1 MKQIL
6 LFAVLGLAQGGA
18 YAQMAQGLVLVYR
31 GSGVLN
37 FAHAAFGM
45 TGAYAYYELTVN
57 HNWAPFPAL
66 VGGVLVAACL
76 GLLTQVL
83 VMRRLRGSAPLTRMI
98 ATLGLFLF
106 LTEAIVLIY
115 QNHAFSAPP
124 VLPVSRLSLGLGYTV
139 GVDEL
144 CMIGLAVL
152 ITVALALLSRR
163 TRFGLASSA
172 VAESEV
178 AVATLG
184 WSPQVIA
191 VANWTLGGALSG
203 LAAILITSSVGLSTD
218 LGLLIIPALAAALVG
233 RFESFYQT
241 LLAALGI
248 GVAVTEATRYISAPG
263 WGSSLPFLVIIAIL
277 VLRGRSLPHRG
288 ERTPRLPRV
297 GSGRPRLVPLA
308 VAIAAAAVC
317 LAWVL
322 SLTWVSAVTSAMLFA
337 IVLLSLVVVTGM
349 AGQLSVVQYTLAGVG
364 ALLATRAA
372 TSLGLPFPAAV
383 ILGVAGAM
391 PVALLV
397 GLPAL
402 RLRGVNLAVVTLAA
416 GYVAEN
422 LVFSNNHIT
431 GGYDGTQLPSPSL
444 FGWSVDGILHPQRFA
459 LLSLAALV
467 AAALVVM
474 NLRRGRAGR
483 RMLAVRAN
491 ERAAASLGV
500 NITVVKLYAFV
511 VGGALAALAGVLLA
525 YQNSFAVFS
534 GYDVVGNVYAVALGV
549 IGGIGSVLG
558 ALAGGA
564 AAPDGVV
571 AQAFGS
577 LGDVAQWVQLFGGLA
592 VVLTAIFFPNGAA
605 LETVRIA
612 RRLAGRRRHDALR
625 EAATAR
631 PAQPP
636 MAPPRA
642 AQPPTTLPAIPPAA
656 AQPPSA
662 PAAPRDGGPE
672 PGAEAIVRPT
682 ALEVAGLS
690 VSYGGVAA
698 LADVS
703 LRVEPGELVGLIGPN
718 GAGKTT
724 LIDAVTGFTRPRA
737 GRVRLGGHD
746 VTGRSPA
753 ELARRGLGRSFQSL
767 ELFEDMTV
775 QENLLAAAEGQD
787 AAAYLTDLVRPGRQ
801 ALNAAALAAIEDFGL
816 GDHLGLLPSELPAG
830 RRRLVALARAVSARP
845 SVLLLDEP
853 AAGLDSAET
862 AAIGGLIRR
871 LAHVWGMAVLLVEHD
886 TDLVFAVC
894 DRVVVLDFGR
904 RIASDVPSRVRA
916 DAAVLSAY
924 LGTTDQVAAAS
935 GILLAELKGSDA

>member
-1 MKQIL
+1 MTQVI
-6 LFAVLGLAQGGA
+6 LFAILGLAQGGA
-18 YAQMAQGLVLVYR
+18 YALMAQGLVLVYR

-45 TGAYAYYELTVN
+45 VGAYAYYELTVN
-57 HNWAPFPAL
+57 HGWATAPAFA
-66 VGGVLVAACL
+66 GGVLVAAFL
-76 GLLTQVL
+76 GLVTQAV
-83 VMRRLRGSAPLTRMI
+83 VMRRLRHAAPLTRMI

-106 LTEAIVLIY
+106 LTEGIVLIY
-115 QNHAFSAPP
+115 QDHAFSAPP
-124 VLPVSRLSLGLGYTV
+124 VLPVSRVSLGLGYTV

-144 CMIGLAVL
+144 CMVGIAVL
-152 ITVALALLSRR
+152 VTVVLAAMSRR

-172 VAESEV
+172 VAESEI

-184 WSPQVIA
+184 WSPSVIA
-191 VANWTLGGALSG
+191 AVNWTLGGALSG

-241 LLAALGI
+241 LFAALAI

-288 ERTPRLPRV
+288 ERTPKLPRA
-297 GSGRPRLVPLA
+297 GTGRPRPVPLVMA
-308 VAIAAAAVC
+308 VAAAAV
-317 LAWVL
+317 LLEWVL
-322 SLTWVSAVTSAMLFA
+322 PLNWIAAVTSAMLFA
-337 IVLLSLVVVTGM
+337 VVLLSLVVVTGM

-364 ALLATRAA
+364 ALIATRAA
-372 TSLGLPFPAAV
+372 VSFGLPFPAALIAGV
-383 ILGVAGAM
+383 IGAM

-416 GYVAEN
+416 AYVAQN

-431 GGYDGTQLPSPSL
+431 GGYDGTPLPSPNL

-459 LLSLAALV
+459 LLALAALV
-467 AAALVVM
+467 ASVLVVM

-500 NITVVKLYAFV
+500 NITAVKLYAFV
-511 VGGALAALAGVLLA
+511 IGGALAALAGVLLA
-525 YQNSFAVFS
+525 YQNSFAVFN
-534 GYDVVGNVYAVALGV
+534 GYDVIGNIYAVALAV

-558 ALAGGA
+558 ALVGGA
-564 AAPDGVV
+564 AAPDGIV
-571 AQAFGS
+571 AQAFSS
-577 LGDVAQWVQLFGGLA
+577 LGDIAQWIQLFGGLA
-592 VVLTAIFFPNGAA
+592 VMLTAMFMPDGAA
-605 LETVRIA
+605 LETLQTL
-612 RRLAGRRRHDALR
+612 RRLTTHRRYGTR
-625 EAATAR
+625 EGPA
-631 PAQPP
+631 PAQRPSP
-636 MAPPRA
+636 KPSGADRPELAIKATERA
-642 AQPPTTLPAIPPAA
+642 T
-656 AQPPSA
+656 
-662 PAAPRDGGPE
+662 G
-672 PGAEAIVRPT
+672 
-682 ALEVAGLS
+682 LEITGLS
-690 VSYGGVAA
+690 VSYGGVTA
-698 LADVS
+698 LVDVS
-703 LRVEPGELVGLIGPN
+703 LRVEPGQVVGLIGPN

-737 GRVRLGGHD
+737 GSVLLGGRD
-746 VTGRSPA
+746 VTSRSPT

-767 ELFEDMTV
+767 ELFEDLTV
-775 QENLLAAAEGQD
+775 EENLLAAVDRQD
-787 AAAYLTDLVRPGRQ
+787 AMAYVTDLLRPGKQ
-801 ALNAAALAAIEDFGL
+801 ELNAAALAAVEEFGL
-816 GDHLGLLPSELPAG
+816 GEYLPRLPGELSAG

-845 SVLLLDEP
+845 GVLLLDEP

-862 AAIGGLIRR
+862 EAIGGLIRR
-871 LAHVWGMAVLLVEHD
+871 LADVWGMAVLLVEHD
-886 TDLVFAVC
+886 TDLVFSIC

-916 DAAVLSAY
+916 HAAVLSAY
-924 LGTTDQVAAAS
+924 LGAADQATHR
-935 GILLAELKGSDA
+935 GDLMTEMKGSRA

>member
-1 MKQIL
+1 MKQVL
-6 LFAVLGLAQGGA
+6 LFAILGLAQGGA
-18 YAQMAQGLVLVYR
+18 YALMAQGLVLVYR

-45 TGAYAYYELTVN
+45 AGAYAYYELTVN
-57 HNWAPFPAL
+57 HGWGTGPAL
-66 VGGVLVAACL
+66 AGGVLVAACL
-76 GLLTQVL
+76 GLITQAV
-83 VMRRLRGSAPLTRMI
+83 VMRHLRDAAPLTRMI

-106 LTEAIVLIY
+106 LTEGIVLIY
-115 QNHAFSAPP
+115 QDHAFSAPS
-124 VLPVSRLSLGLGYTV
+124 VLPVSRVSVGLGYTV

-144 CMIGLAVL
+144 SIVGLAVL
-152 ITVALALLSRR
+152 ITVALAATSRR

-184 WSPQVIA
+184 WSPSVIA
-191 VANWTLGGALSG
+191 AVNWTLGGALSG

-233 RFESFYQT
+233 RFESFYHT
-241 LLAALGI
+241 LFAALAI

-288 ERTPRLPRV
+288 ERVPKLPRV
-297 GSGRPRLVPLA
+297 GTGRPRPVPL
-308 VAIAAAAVC
+308 VMAIAAAAI
-317 LAWVL
+317 LLQWVL
-322 SLTWVSAVTSAMLFA
+322 PLNWIAAVTSAMLFA

-349 AGQLSVVQYTLAGVG
+349 AGQLSVVQYTLAGIG
-364 ALLATRAA
+364 ALIATRAA
-372 TSLGLPFPAAV
+372 ISFGLPFPAALAGGV
-383 ILGVAGAM
+383 IGAM

-416 GYVAEN
+416 AYVAQN

-431 GGYDGTQLPSPSL
+431 GGYDGTPLPSPSL

-459 LLSLAALV
+459 LLALAALV
-467 AAALVVM
+467 ASAIVVM

-483 RMLAVRAN
+483 RMLALRAN

-500 NITVVKLYAFV
+500 SITAVKLYAFV
-511 VGGALAALAGVLLA
+511 IGGALAALAGVLLA
-525 YQNSFAVFS
+525 YQNTFAVFN
-534 GYDVVGNVYAVALGV
+534 GYDVIGNIYAVALGV

-558 ALAGGA
+558 ALVGGA
-564 AAPDGVV
+564 AAPDGIV
-571 AQAFGS
+571 AQAFSS
-577 LGDVAQWVQLFGGLA
+577 LGDIAQWVQLFGGLA
-592 VVLTAIFFPNGAA
+592 VMLTAMFMPDGAA
-605 LETVRIA
+605 LETLRSL
-612 RRLAGRRRHDALR
+612 RRLTAWPRRSTPDRDTSAQPASLKPR
-625 EAATAR
+625 GTDRRQPAEAAE
-631 PAQPP
+631 
-636 MAPPRA
+636 RA
-642 AQPPTTLPAIPPAA
+642 TTLDI
-656 AQPPSA
+656 S
-662 PAAPRDGGPE
+662 
-672 PGAEAIVRPT
+672 
-682 ALEVAGLS
+682 GLS

-698 LADVS
+698 LEDVT
-703 LRVEPGELVGLIGPN
+703 LRVAPGEVVGLIGPN

-737 GRVRLGGHD
+737 GSVSLGGQD
-746 VTGRSPA
+746 VTGRHPT

-775 QENLLAAAEGQD
+775 EENLLAAVDRQD
-787 AAAYLTDLVRPGRQ
+787 ATAYLTSLLRPGKHQ
-801 ALNAAALAAIEDFGL
+801 LNAAAMAAIEEFGL
-816 GDHLGLLPSELPAG
+816 GEHLQRFPGELPAG
-830 RRRLVALARAVSARP
+830 RRRLIALARAVSARP
-845 SVLLLDEP
+845 GVLLLDEP

-862 AAIGGLIRR
+862 EAIGGLIRR
-871 LAHVWGMAVLLVEHD
+871 LADVWGMAVLLVEHD
-886 TDLVFAVC
+886 TELVFSVC

-916 DAAVLSAY
+916 DTAVLSAY
-924 LGTTDQVAAAS
+924 LGAADQT
-935 GILLAELKGSDA
+935 GGHPRDLMTEMRGSEA